1 MTSELSLF
9 WFSAITVVCL
19 LSMLLLKAMLHY
31 KYLVGL
37 DKIPRWRGMFLS
49 PFTNFQNVFLLTMP
63 FFTSYDVDLKLE
75 ELIRVTL
82 RAFWIGVLAYFL
94 LLFTVLMFV

>member
-1 MTSELSLF
+1 
-9 WFSAITVVCL
+9 
-19 LSMLLLKAMLHY
+19 MLLLKATLHY

-37 DKIPRWRGMFLS
+37 DKIPRWRELFLS
-49 PFTNFQNVFLLTMP
+49 PFTNFEYVFQLTMP

-75 ELIRVTL
+75 DLIRMAL
-82 RAFWIGVLAYFL
+82 RAFWIGVFAYFL